1 MQLRTAGKKV
11 PANDLK
17 LPQHPSLLQRPR
29 QSLLQNAKA
38 AKAVAKVEGK
48 DESFEKLKKVKSLQ
62 RLSFS
67 VQRLHGFRQVVQH
80 VQLHVSN
87 WAARVN

>member
-1 MQLRTAGKKV
+1 MQLRTAGK
-11 PANDLK
+11 D
-17 LPQHPSLLQRPR
+17 PSKRSEASSTPK
-29 QSLLQNAKA
+29 SVAKA
-38 AKAVAKVEGK
+38 KTKPAAKRKGSEGRGKGRGK

-67 VQRLHGFRQVVQH
+67 VQRLHNFRQVVQH

-87 WAARVN
+87 WAAIVN